1 MKVNNTQ
8 DLGSV
13 RSVVFP
19 IRNSELR
26 KFLPL
31 ALIFVLIS
39 LVYSLSRSLKDMII
53 LDDAG
58 AAAIYFLKLFG
69 ITPSMIIFTILYS
82 KVSTMT
88 NRDGR
93 FNAVMIYFL
102 VFFIFSLL
110 FLLPHKDSLKLVGFA
125 DTMTAHFPR
134 FVGLWQIIALWPVTL
149 FYIHAEAWGTFA
161 LGVSFWTLA
170 NEVTSIEQAKRFYG
184 ALGLFAAIG
193 PMGAGSILRLEKV
206 RTNFSYGLTF
216 VVFSV
221 VLILVLYN
229 YFARDMRRH
238 PEYYDIVEKPKKE
251 KSKLS
256 FVGSLKFLFK
266 SSYLMYVALLV
277 IGYGLVISL
286 FEAVYKSQLKDY
298 VNMVGDKSILADVYS
313 TQNLLGGFLQIF
325 MALFVA
331 APVWRRGWKF
341 AASVTPVV
349 AFIMSSMFFLFLY
362 FSDLLDHFFK
372 YLNVTSL
379 YVAVQIGLCNLVFI
393 KVAKY
398 VLFDTTKEAA
408 YIPLDQESKI
418 RGKAAVDGVGSRLGK
433 SLGGFL
439 VTSLLTTVGNGNIA
453 NIRFILGALI
463 FFVIIVWLVAVNRL
477 SVLKNKAEE
486 EYNSRAEVS

>member
-39 LVYSLSRSLKDMII
+39 LVYSLARSLKDMII

-82 KVSTMT
+82 KVSTVT

-102 VFFIFSLL
+102 VFFTFSLL

-216 VVFSV
+216 VIFSV

-229 YFARDMRRH
+229 YFARDMRIDR
-238 PEYYDIVEKPKKE
+238 
-251 KSKLS
+251 KS
-256 FVGSLKFLFK
+256 
-266 SSYLMYVALLV
+266 
-277 IGYGLVISL
+277 
-286 FEAVYKSQLKDY
+286 
-298 VNMVGDKSILADVYS
+298 
-313 TQNLLGGFLQIF
+313 
-325 MALFVA
+325 
-331 APVWRRGWKF
+331 
-341 AASVTPVV
+341 VV
-349 AFIMSSMFFLFLY
+349 
-362 FSDLLDHFFK
+362 
-372 YLNVTSL
+372 
-379 YVAVQIGLCNLVFI
+379 
-393 KVAKY
+393 
-398 VLFDTTKEAA
+398 
-408 YIPLDQESKI
+408 
-418 RGKAAVDGVGSRLGK
+418 
-433 SLGGFL
+433 
-439 VTSLLTTVGNGNIA
+439 
-453 NIRFILGALI
+453 
-463 FFVIIVWLVAVNRL
+463 
-477 SVLKNKAEE
+477 
-486 EYNSRAEVS
+486 